1 MRDQLGNRIRSGLLL
16 VAMGALLALVGWT
29 LGGEVG
35 VWVALGGAALMAWLS
50 PAGSGWLSARG
61 ARALTLAE
69 APWLHAAVQT
79 LAERAGIPTPR
90 LALLPIPGPQALAT
104 GEGRDA
110 TIAVSPSLLRM
121 LPPDEVVAVVAHEMS
136 HLRHGDLTL
145 LRLSET
151 VRRTTATMS
160 TFGLI
165 LLVLNLPL
173 VLFGGASLPWIG
185 VALLLFA
192 PRVVSLL
199 SLALSRAREH
209 GADAGAVELTGDPLA
224 LARALRRI
232 EAAHRGPWWARMF
245 TIEPPAS
252 WRSHP
257 PTEQRV
263 ARLARVAQRPS
274 MAPPAPGPRRQ
285 VVEPV
290 WVRGGRRVRAPRR
303 FIVG

>member
-1 MRDQLGNRIRSGLLL
+1 
-16 VAMGALLALVGWT
+16 MGALLALVGWT

-35 VWVALGGAALMAWLS
+35 VWVAIGGVALLAWLA
-50 PAGSGWLSARG
+50 PAGSGWLRASG
-61 ARALTLAE
+61 ARTLE
-69 APWLHAAVQT
+69 RRHAPWLHDAVAT
-79 LAERAGIPTPR
+79 LGERAGLPAPR
-90 LALLPIPGPQALAT
+90 LALVPIPGPQALAT
-104 GEGRDA
+104 GVGEDA
-110 TIAVSPSLLRM
+110 TIAVSPDLLRM

-136 HLRHGDLTL
+136 HLRNGDLKL

-151 VRRTTATMS
+151 VRRTTKTMS

-173 VLFGGASLPWIG
+173 VLLGEASLPWLG
-185 VALLLFA
+185 VALLLLA
-192 PRVVSLL
+192 PRLVSLL

-245 TIEPPAS
+245 TVEPPAS

-263 ARLARVAQRPS
+263 ARLARVAQKASMPPS
-274 MAPPAPGPRRQ
+274 TTARQSADRR
-285 VVEPV
+285 VIEPV
-290 WVRGGRRVRAPRR
+290 WIRGGRRVRPGRR